1 MPDLICLIFIKIILF
16 LNMKKVLYPVFLLC
30 GVFVFSQEAA
40 KNDTI
45 GQGATKEIQEVI
57 LKSQRKKQFADKS
70 VYTFDKEALEK
81 ARYAKDL
88 LQTLPELQLDPVSN
102 TIISTKGGTALF
114 LINGIEATDLQIRSV
129 APSEVVKVEYYDIP
143 PARWA
148 SRAETVINI
157 ITKSNETGY
166 VFGVDTMSGL
176 TTGFVN
182 ASAYANFT
190 KGKNNFGLEYFFN
203 LRDYDDRQVQSIYDY
218 QLNGEHYR
226 SDENRKDHF
235 GYTSQNIALRY
246 TRMVPDQYAFQ
257 AKLNMDILS
266 RFSKGTGESVFTKDS
281 FREEHEMFKNSGS
294 SYAIPK
300 LDLYYSKKIGSKD
313 ELSLNAVGSHYSTN
327 TTESAREWIV
337 PSEVSVYD
345 NDMILKTEQT
355 NFVGELAHTHDFK
368 AGKLSSGYRISST
381 AISNDLNNLAG
392 HSEYSVNYLEQYFYT
407 EFSGKAD
414 KFSYRV
420 GAGLTNIHNKSA
432 ANTFDEWSFTPKI
445 ILGYQLKNNQSLRLI
460 SSYSPTSPWSSAL
473 SRNVVQLAPNIVQKG
488 NPFLKSQQNFSN
500 NLIYSFNNKK
510 FDFNASLFYRY
521 TDRVI
526 NQYYVL
532 DDTFGGYALTYENG
546 KNSQRYGIQLSGS
559 YKPFGSSLLVIKAV
573 LTPTSETLRTSK
585 GALIKN
591 DYLAN
596 NFSVSSEYKSFSVQ
610 YMVNIP
616 VYTLSGAFLNTNEN
630 QNHFFASY
638 RLKSWS
644 FTAGM
649 YWIGMPSEYKTKSL
663 SESLIDYNV
672 HTRIMNNKSMF
683 VLGVSFDFSK
693 GKKTE
698 LQRKLNN
705 ETAPA
710 ATF

>member
-1 MPDLICLIFIKIILF
+1 MPDIVCLIFINIVLF
-16 LNMKKVLYPVFLLC
+16 LNMKKVLYPVFFLC
-30 GVFVFSQEAA
+30 GVFVFSQEGA
-40 KNDTI
+40 KNDII
-45 GQGATKEIQEVI
+45 GQASTKEIQEVI

-102 TIISTKGGTALF
+102 TITSTKGGTTLF

-148 SRAETVINI
+148 SRSETVINI
-157 ITKSNETGY
+157 ITRSTETGY

-190 KGKNNFGLEYFFN
+190 KGKNNFGLEYSFN
-203 LRDYDDRQVQSIYDY
+203 LRDYDDRKVQSIYDY

-235 GYTSQNIALRY
+235 GYTSQSIALRY

-257 AKLNMDILS
+257 AKLNMDIVS
-266 RFSKGTGESVFTKDS
+266 RFSKGIGESVFTKDS
-281 FREEHEMFKNSGS
+281 FGEEHEMFKNSGS

-300 LDLYYSKKIGSKD
+300 LDLYYSKKIGPKD

-337 PSEVSVYD
+337 PSGVSVYD
-345 NDMILKTEQT
+345 NDMILETEQT

-381 AISNDLNNLAG
+381 VISNDLNNLAG
-392 HSEYSVNYLEQYFYT
+392 YSQYSVNYLEQYFYS
-407 EFSGKAD
+407 EFSGKVD
-414 KFSYRV
+414 KFSYRI

-432 ANTFDEWSFTPKI
+432 ANTFDEWSFTPKV
-445 ILGYQLKNNQSLRLI
+445 ILGYQLKTNQSFRLT

-473 SRNVVQLAPNIVQKG
+473 SSNVVQLAPNIVQKG

-510 FDFNASLFYRY
+510 FDFNAALFYRY

-546 KNSQRYGIQLSGS
+546 KNAQRYGIQLSGS
-559 YKPFGSSLLVIKAV
+559 YKPFGSSLLVLKAV

-663 SESLIDYNV
+663 PESLVDYNV
-672 HTRIMNNKSMF
+672 HTKIMNNKSMF
-683 VLGVSFDFSK
+683 VLGLSYDFSK

-698 LQRKLNN
+698 IQRKLNN